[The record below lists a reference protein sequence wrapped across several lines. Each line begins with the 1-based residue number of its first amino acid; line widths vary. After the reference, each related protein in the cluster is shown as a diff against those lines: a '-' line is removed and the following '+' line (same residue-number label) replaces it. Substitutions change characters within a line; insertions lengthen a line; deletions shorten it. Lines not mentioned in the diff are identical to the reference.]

1 MSVAAT
7 GLPGAALADSSSL
20 GDGPG
25 KSGGDSLGIGAQ
37 KPLGERLIE
46 AGVITESQLNLALR
60 EKKRSGGY
68 LGSVLVKL
76 GFITEEVLTD
86 SLAAETQTEVVDV
99 INVVIDEAVL
109 ELIPYEIAK
118 KNRVVPI
125 GFDDKL
131 ITVAMADAFDVV
143 AIDNI
148 EKLTGMQLDVT
159 SAPEADIAD
168 ALERHYAQ
176 SSSIED
182 TIDALMRDQQLVS
195 DDEFASESPMV
206 RLADQIIALAIKH
219 RATDIHVEPEEKIL
233 RIRMRVDGVLRQELL
248 IPPKL
253 RAGLSA
259 RLKLMAELN
268 VTEKR
273 VPQDG
278 RIQFL
283 FGRRKVDLRVSTLP
297 TSHGESLVM
306 RVLESGSERPGFKEL
321 GLNDKVRAEIEEVIE
336 RPFGM
341 VLVTGPTGS
350 GKTTTLYSAIGQ
362 VDALERS
369 IFTLEDPIE
378 YSMPLVRQTQVRSDI
393 GMTFS
398 AGLRALLRQD
408 PDVILVGE
416 IRDTETA
423 TLATRA
429 ALTGHLVFST
439 LHTNNA
445 VGVIPRLIDMG
456 VERYLIPA
464 SLAAVIGQRLM
475 RCLCAEC
482 RTEDPHGQQWC
493 DRYPELFNATSE
505 IWLPGRCD
513 KCKSSGYR
521 GRQAIFESFV
531 MDEAFHDPIIE
542 SANSAEL
549 ERLAHERGMRSM
561 LEDGLYKAASGLT
574 NVQEVLRVVR

>member
-1 MSVAAT
+1 MAT
-7 GLPGAALADSSSL
+7 PQLDIHADDAS
-20 GDGPG
+20 PAQNA
-25 KSGGDSLGIGAQ
+25 KATPTQ
-37 KPLGERLIE
+37 KPLGERLID
-46 AGVITESQLNLALR
+46 AGVITEAQLNLALR
-60 EKKRSGGY
+60 EKKRSGGF

-76 GFITEEVLTD
+76 GFITEDILTD

-99 INVVIDEAVL
+99 LNIVIDGAVL
-109 ELIPYEIAK
+109 DLIPYEVAR
-118 KNRVVPI
+118 KNRVVPLAVE
-125 GFDDKL
+125 DKL

-148 EKLTGMQLDVT
+148 EKITGLQLEVT
-159 SAPEADIAD
+159 SAPEADIDD

-176 SSSIED
+176 STTIED
-182 TIDALMRDQQLVS
+182 TIDALMRDEQLVS

-206 RLADQIIALAIKH
+206 RLADQILALAIKH
-219 RATDIHVEPEEKIL
+219 RATDVHVEPEEKIL

-253 RAGLSA
+253 RAGLCA
-259 RLKLMAELN
+259 RYKLMAELN

-278 RIQFL
+278 RIEFL

-297 TSHGESLVM
+297 TNHGESIVM
-306 RVLESGSERPGFKEL
+306 RVLESGSERPGFKDL
-321 GLNDKVRAEIEEVIE
+321 GLNDKVRSELEEVIE

-378 YSMPLVRQTQVRSDI
+378 YSMPLVRQTQVKTDI

-423 TLATRA
+423 SLAMRA
-429 ALTGHLVFST
+429 SLTGHLVFST

-445 VGVIPRLIDMG
+445 VGVIPRLVDMG

-464 SLAAVIGQRLM
+464 ALAAVVGQRLM
-475 RCLCAEC
+475 RRLCREC
-482 RTEDPHGQQWC
+482 RVVDPHAASWME
-493 DRYPELFNATSE
+493 RFPEVFNEQSQ
-505 IWLPGRCD
+505 IMLPDGCEV
-513 KCKSSGYR
+513 CKGSGYQ

-531 MDEAFHDPIIE
+531 MDECYHDPIID
-542 SANSAEL
+542 SANTAEL
-549 ERLAHERGMRSM
+549 ERLARGNGMRSM
-561 LEDGLYKAASGLT
+561 LEDGLEKAACGIS

>member
-1 MSVAAT
+1 MSALGAELIDQRGTGEKKKPATAA
-7 GLPGAALADSSSL
+7 
-20 GDGPG
+20 
-25 KSGGDSLGIGAQ
+25 GGQ

-46 AGVITESQLNLALR
+46 AGVITEAQLNLALR

-86 SLAAETQTEVVDV
+86 SLAAETHTEVVDV
-99 INVVIDEAVL
+99 INVVIDEGVL
-109 ELIPYEIAK
+109 ELIPYDVAK

-125 GFDDKL
+125 GMDDKML
-131 ITVAMADAFDVV
+131 TVAMADAFDVV

-148 EKLTGMQLDVT
+148 EKLTGLQLEVT
-159 SAPEADIAD
+159 SAAEADIGD

-182 TIDALMRDQQLVS
+182 TIDALMSDEQLVS

-206 RLADQIIALAIKH
+206 RLADQILALAIKH
-219 RATDIHVEPEEKIL
+219 RATDVHVEPEEKIL

-253 RAGLSA
+253 RAGLCA
-259 RLKLMAELN
+259 RFKLMADLN

-273 VPQDG
+273 LPQDG

-283 FGRRKVDLRVSTLP
+283 YGRRKVDLRVSTLP

-321 GLNDKVRAEIEEVIE
+321 GLNDQVRSELEEVIE

-378 YSMPLVRQTQVRSDI
+378 YSMPLVRQTQVKSDI

-423 TLATRA
+423 SLATRA

-464 SLAAVIGQRLM
+464 ALAAVLGQRLM
-475 RCLCAEC
+475 RCLCSEC
-482 RTEDPHGQQWC
+482 RVEDPHGEQWKQK
-493 DRYPELFNATSE
+493 YPEIFDDSSQF
-505 IWLPGRCD
+505 WLPNGCAF
-513 KCKSSGYR
+513 CKSSGYR

-531 MDEAFHDPIIE
+531 MDETFHDPIIE
-542 SANSAEL
+542 SANTAEL
-549 ERLAHERGMRSM
+549 ERLAKNKGMRSM
-561 LEDGLYKAASGLT
+561 LEDGLHKAAEGLS

>member
-1 MSVAAT
+1 MSLAGVD
-7 GLPGAALADSSSL
+7 LADL
-20 GDGPG
+20 NNGQLALEKQTAVKP
-25 KSGGDSLGIGAQ
+25 AQ

-46 AGVITESQLNLALR
+46 AGLITDAQLGLALR
-60 EKKRSGGY
+60 EKRRSGGY

-86 SLAAETQTEVVDV
+86 SLAVETHTEVVDV
-99 INVVIDEAVL
+99 LNVVIDEHVL
-109 ELIPYEIAK
+109 ELIPYEVAK
-118 KNRVVPI
+118 KNRIVPI
-125 GFDDKL
+125 SVDDKL

-143 AIDNI
+143 AIDNV
-148 EKLTGMQLDVT
+148 EKITGLQLEIT
-159 SAPEADIAD
+159 SAPEADISD

-176 SSSIED
+176 STSIED
-182 TIDALMRDQQLVS
+182 TVDALMRDEQLVG
-195 DDEFASESPMV
+195 DDEVASESPMV
-206 RLADQIIALAIKH
+206 RLADQILALAIKH
-219 RATDIHVEPEEKIL
+219 RATDIHIEPEEKIL

-283 FGRRKVDLRVSTLP
+283 FGRRKIDLRVSTLP
-297 TSHGESLVM
+297 TSHGESIVM
-306 RVLESGSERPGFKEL
+306 RVLESSSDRPGFKEL
-321 GLNDKVRAEIEEVIE
+321 GLNEKIRNELEEVIE

-369 IFTLEDPIE
+369 VFTLEDPIE
-378 YSMPLVRQTQVRSDI
+378 YSMPLVRQTQVKTDI

-423 TLATRA
+423 SLATRA
-429 ALTGHLVFST
+429 SLTGHLVFST

-464 SLAAVIGQRLM
+464 ALAAVVGQRLM
-475 RCLCAEC
+475 RRLCPAC
-482 RTEDPHGQQWC
+482 RTPDPNGHQWLERYPTIFNDNSEFWLPHGC
-493 DRYPELFNATSE
+493 D
-505 IWLPGRCD
+505 I
-513 KCKSSGYR
+513 CKTNGYR

-531 MDEAFHDPIIE
+531 MDEAFHDPIID
-542 SANSAEL
+542 SANTVEL
-549 ERLAHERGMRSM
+549 ERLARERGMRSM
-561 LEDGLYKAASGLT
+561 LEDGLIKAGEGIS

>member
-1 MSVAAT
+1 MAIAQHEATQLTSESAAPESAT
-7 GLPGAALADSSSL
+7 PAV
-20 GDGPG
+20 
-25 KSGGDSLGIGAQ
+25 Q
-37 KPLGERLIE
+37 KPLGERLID
-46 AGVITESQLNLALR
+46 AGLITEAQLNLALR

-76 GFITEEVLTD
+76 GFITEEILTN
-86 SLAAETQTEVVDV
+86 SLAAETHTEVVDV
-99 INVVIDEAVL
+99 LNVVIDENVL
-109 ELIPYEIAK
+109 ERIPYEVAR

-125 GFDDKL
+125 GIDDRQ

-148 EKLTGMQLDVT
+148 EKITGMQLEVT
-159 SAPEADIAD
+159 SAPEADIED

-176 SSSIED
+176 SASIED
-182 TIDALMRDQQLVS
+182 TIDALMRDEQLAS
-195 DDEFASESPMV
+195 DDDFASESPMV
-206 RLADQIIALAIKH
+206 RLADQVLALAIKH
-219 RATDIHVEPEEKIL
+219 RATDIHIEPEEKIL
-233 RIRMRVDGVLRQELL
+233 RVRMRVDGVLRQELL

-253 RAGLSA
+253 RAGLCA
-259 RLKLMAELN
+259 RYKLMADLN

-278 RIQFL
+278 RIEFL
-283 FGRRKVDLRVSTLP
+283 FGRRKVELRVSTLP
-297 TSHGESLVM
+297 TNHGESIVM
-306 RVLESGSERPGFKEL
+306 RVLESGADRPGFKDL
-321 GLNDKVRAEIEEVIE
+321 GLNEQVRKELEEVIA

-350 GKTTTLYSAIGQ
+350 GKTTTLYSAIGE

-369 IFTLEDPIE
+369 VFTLEDPIE
-378 YSMPLVRQTQVRSDI
+378 YSMPLVRQTQVKSDI

-416 IRDTETA
+416 IRDAETA
-423 TLATRA
+423 SLAMRA
-429 ALTGHLVFST
+429 SLTGHLVFST

-445 VGVIPRLIDMG
+445 VGVIPRLVDMG

-464 SLAAVIGQRLM
+464 ALAAVIGQRLM
-475 RCLCAEC
+475 RCLCSACSEP
-482 RTEDPHGQQWC
+482 DPHRESWIA
-493 DRYPELFNATSE
+493 RYPDVLNESSNLLVPA
-505 IWLPGRCD
+505 GCD
-513 KCKSSGYR
+513 SCKNSGYR

-531 MDEAFHDPIIE
+531 MHDSYHDPIIE

-549 ERLAHERGMRSM
+549 ERLARANGMRSM
-561 LEDGLYKAASGLT
+561 LEDGLEKAARGLT

>member
-1 MSVAAT
+1 MAT
-7 GLPGAALADSSSL
+7 PQLDVHANGSSSSHNAN
-20 GDGPG
+20 PAP
-25 KSGGDSLGIGAQ
+25 AQ
-37 KPLGERLIE
+37 KPLGERLID
-46 AGVITESQLNLALR
+46 AGVITDAQLNLALR
-60 EKKRSGGY
+60 EKTRSGGF

-76 GFITEEVLTD
+76 GFITEDILTD

-99 INVVIDEAVL
+99 LNIVIDEAVL
-109 ELIPYEIAK
+109 DLIPYEVAR
-118 KNRVVPI
+118 KNRVVPLAVE
-125 GFDDKL
+125 GKS

-148 EKLTGMQLDVT
+148 EKTTGLQLEVT
-159 SAPEADIAD
+159 SAPEADIDD

-176 SSSIED
+176 STTIED
-182 TIDALMRDQQLVS
+182 TIDALMRDEQLVA

-206 RLADQIIALAIKH
+206 RLADQILALAIKH
-219 RATDIHVEPEEKIL
+219 RATDVHVEPEEKIL

-253 RAGLSA
+253 RAGLCA
-259 RLKLMAELN
+259 RYKLMAELN

-278 RIQFL
+278 RIEFL

-297 TSHGESLVM
+297 TNHGESIVM
-306 RVLESGSERPGFKEL
+306 RVLESGSERPGFKDL
-321 GLNDKVRAEIEEVIE
+321 GLNDKVRSELEEVIE

-378 YSMPLVRQTQVRSDI
+378 YSMPLVRQTQVKSDI

-423 TLATRA
+423 SLAMRA
-429 ALTGHLVFST
+429 SLTGHLVFST

-445 VGVIPRLIDMG
+445 VGVIPRLVDMG

-464 SLAAVIGQRLM
+464 ALAAVVGQRLM
-475 RCLCAEC
+475 RRLCREC
-482 RTEDPHGQQWC
+482 SVADPHAASWIE
-493 DRYPELFNATSE
+493 RFPEVFSEQSE
-505 IWLPGRCD
+505 IMLPEGCD
-513 KCKSSGYR
+513 VCKGSGYQ

-531 MDEAFHDPIIE
+531 MDECYHDPIID
-542 SANSAEL
+542 SANTAEL
-549 ERLAHERGMRSM
+549 ERLARGNGMRSM
-561 LEDGLYKAASGLT
+561 LEDGLDKAACGVS

>member
-1 MSVAAT
+1 MAAL
-7 GLPGAALADSSSL
+7 GAELIDQRSAGAAKAAA
-20 GDGPG
+20 PAA
-25 KSGGDSLGIGAQ
+25 GGQ

-46 AGVITESQLNLALR
+46 AGVITDAQLSLALR
-60 EKKRSGGY
+60 EKKRNGGY

-86 SLAAETQTEVVDV
+86 SLAAETHTEVVDV
-99 INVVIDEAVL
+99 INVVIDEGVL
-109 ELIPYEIAK
+109 ELIPYDVAK

-125 GFDDKL
+125 GMDDKML
-131 ITVAMADAFDVV
+131 TVAMADAFDVV

-148 EKLTGMQLDVT
+148 EKLTGLQLEVT
-159 SAPEADIAD
+159 SAAEADIGD

-182 TIDALMRDQQLVS
+182 TIDALMSDEQLVS

-206 RLADQIIALAIKH
+206 RLADQILALAIKH
-219 RATDIHVEPEEKIL
+219 RATDVHVEPEEKIL

-253 RAGLSA
+253 RAGLCA
-259 RLKLMAELN
+259 RFKLMADLN

-273 VPQDG
+273 LPQDG

-283 FGRRKVDLRVSTLP
+283 YGRRKVDLRVSTLP

-321 GLNDKVRAEIEEVIE
+321 GLNDQVRSELEEVIE

-378 YSMPLVRQTQVRSDI
+378 YSMPLVRQTQVKSDI

-423 TLATRA
+423 SLATRA

-464 SLAAVIGQRLM
+464 ALAAVLGQRLM
-475 RCLCAEC
+475 RCLCSEC
-482 RTEDPHGQQWC
+482 RVEDPHREQWKQK
-493 DRYPELFNATSE
+493 YPEIFDDNSQF
-505 IWLPGRCD
+505 WLPNGCGF
-513 KCKSSGYR
+513 CKSSGYR

-531 MDEAFHDPIIE
+531 MDETFHDPIIE
-542 SANSAEL
+542 SANTAEL
-549 ERLAHERGMRSM
+549 ERLAKNKGMRSM
-561 LEDGLYKAASGLT
+561 LEDGLHKAAEGLS